1 MCAAIDTEHGELY
14 GSVSHWNGITSVQ
27 PSKEVL
33 RICFIR
39 LQHLVAEYNPGSD
52 LHITEPLYVLGTS
65 PNFSRTITKL
75 QWHFRILYCYF
86 RTSQLHCRRFCI
98 IVILPGVQKFQ
109 VTIMSIREYRSKY
122 VLGRKHEE
130 KRSLGKQS
138 VDGILMKRILT
149 TYDEKTW
156 TEFSRLKTAARLV
169 FFCKHGTGI
178 AFFVKCWELFDNYY
192 IFGDWHTVY

>member
-1 MCAAIDTEHGELY
+1 MLFHKIFILFRAGISERSFAYVRDSTPLPSGIWVQQSILTMENSMA
-14 GSVSHWNGITSVQ
+14 SVSHWNGITSVQ

-52 LHITEPLYVLGTS
+52 LHITEPLCVLGTF

-86 RTSQLHCRRFCI
+86 RTSQFHCRKFCI

-109 VTIMSIREYRSKY
+109 VTIISHTR
-122 VLGRKHEE
+122 VE
-130 KRSLGKQS
+130 K
-138 VDGILMKRILT
+138 
-149 TYDEKTW
+149 
-156 TEFSRLKTAARLV
+156 
-169 FFCKHGTGI
+169 
-178 AFFVKCWELFDNYY
+178 
-192 IFGDWHTVY
+192 